1 MKITRL
7 IFSLLTATLMGL
19 MVGCNPAT
27 EKVTI
32 KGRQIRVNDAPYFI
46 KGVCYNP
53 VPKGSEKR
61 DFTTLKTDLNL
72 MVEAGINTLRVYSP
86 IEEKSVLDQIEAA
99 GIKVIISIGYNQQGY
114 YDLNTN
120 SYINYVKKYK
130 DHNAIL
136 LWELGN
142 EYNYHPEWFD
152 GDIKKWYAIVNQ
164 AAKAIHQI
172 DGNHPVST
180 AHGELP
186 DSLAFSMCTYLDL
199 WGLNVYRWD
208 NPHALF
214 EQWEELSDKP
224 LYFSEAGSDSYM
236 TTDRDDFT
244 QGENQKAQSVA
255 NSKIVDAVF
264 QNAHLISGLTLFS
277 FSDEWWKAGNPQQ
290 QDIGG
295 FAPNSSGVPYDGSPN
310 EEFWGIVDI
319 DRNKKESFHV
329 LKEQYRNF
337 DLKKQ
342 KPN

>member
-1 MKITRL
+1 
-7 IFSLLTATLMGL
+7 MGL

-32 KGRQIRVNDAPYFI
+32 KGRQIWVNDVPYFI
-46 KGVCYNP
+46 KGICYNP

-61 DFTTLKTDLNL
+61 DFITLKTDLNL

-86 IEEKSVLDQIEAA
+86 IEEKSILDQIEAA
-99 GIKVIISIGYNQQGY
+99 GIKVIISVGYNQQGY
-114 YDLNTN
+114 YDLNTK

-164 AAKAIHQI
+164 ATKAIHQI

-186 DSLAFSMCTYLDL
+186 DSLAFSMCADLDL

-224 LYFSEAGSDSYM
+224 MYFSEAGSDSYM
-236 TTDRDDFT
+236 TTDRDDFI

-319 DRNKKESFHV
+319 DRNKKETFHV
-329 LKEQYRNF
+329 LKEQYINF

>member
-7 IFSLLTATLMGL
+7 IFSLLTATLMSL

-32 KGRQIRVNDAPYFI
+32 KGRQILVNDTPYFI

-114 YDLNTN
+114 YDLNTK

-152 GDIKKWYAIVNQ
+152 GDIKKWYTIVNQ

-186 DSLAFSMCTYLDL
+186 DSLAFSMCTDLDL

-208 NPHALF
+208 NPHVLF
-214 EQWEELSDKP
+214 EQWEELSYKP

-342 KPN
+342 KTN

>member
-1 MKITRL
+1 M
-7 IFSLLTATLMGL
+7 
-19 MVGCNPAT
+19 
-27 EKVTI
+27 
-32 KGRQIRVNDAPYFI
+32 
-46 KGVCYNP
+46 
-53 VPKGSEKR
+53 
-61 DFTTLKTDLNL
+61 
-72 MVEAGINTLRVYSP
+72 
-86 IEEKSVLDQIEAA
+86 DQIEAA

-114 YDLNTN
+114 YDLNTK

-152 GDIKKWYAIVNQ
+152 GDIKKWYTIVNQ

-186 DSLAFSMCTYLDL
+186 DSLAFSMCTDLDL

-214 EQWEELSDKP
+214 EQWEELSYKP

-244 QGENQKAQSVA
+244 QGENQKPSRLPTP
-255 NSKIVDAVF
+255 K
-264 QNAHLISGLTLFS
+264 
-277 FSDEWWKAGNPQQ
+277 
-290 QDIGG
+290 
-295 FAPNSSGVPYDGSPN
+295 
-310 EEFWGIVDI
+310 
-319 DRNKKESFHV
+319 
-329 LKEQYRNF
+329 
-337 DLKKQ
+337 
-342 KPN
+342 

>member
-1 MKITRL
+1 MKLTKIIFLL
-7 IFSLLTATLMGL
+7 ISAFLTGSSL
-19 MVGCNPAT
+19 GCNPSA
-27 EKVTI
+27 KKILI
-32 KGRQIRVNDAPYFI
+32 KGRQIWVDDAPYFI
-46 KGVCYNP
+46 KGICYNP

-61 DFTTLKTDLNL
+61 DFNTLETDLKL

-86 IEEKSVLDQIEAA
+86 IEDKSVLDKIEAA
-99 GIKVIISIGYNQQGY
+99 GIKVIINIGYDQQGY
-114 YDLNTN
+114 YDLITK
-120 SYINYVKKYK
+120 SYINYVEKYK

-152 GDIKKWYAIVNQ
+152 GDIKKWYVILNQ
-164 AAKAIHQI
+164 AAKTIHQI
-172 DGNHPVST
+172 DRNHPVSS

-186 DSLAFSMCTYLDL
+186 DSLAFSICTDLDL

-208 NPHALF
+208 NPNKLF
-214 EQWEELSDKP
+214 EQWQELSDKP

-236 TTDRDDFT
+236 TTNRDGFI

-310 EEFWGIVDI
+310 EEYWGIVDI

-329 LKEQYRNF
+329 LKEQYKNF

-342 KPN
+342 TPH

>member
-1 MKITRL
+1 
-7 IFSLLTATLMGL
+7 
-19 MVGCNPAT
+19 
-27 EKVTI
+27 
-32 KGRQIRVNDAPYFI
+32 
-46 KGVCYNP
+46 
-53 VPKGSEKR
+53 
-61 DFTTLKTDLNL
+61 
-72 MVEAGINTLRVYSP
+72 
-86 IEEKSVLDQIEAA
+86 
-99 GIKVIISIGYNQQGY
+99 
-114 YDLNTN
+114 
-120 SYINYVKKYK
+120 
-130 DHNAIL
+130 
-136 LWELGN
+136 
-142 EYNYHPEWFD
+142 
-152 GDIKKWYAIVNQ
+152 
-164 AAKAIHQI
+164 
-172 DGNHPVST
+172 
-180 AHGELP
+180 
-186 DSLAFSMCTYLDL
+186 MCADLDL

-236 TTDRDDFT
+236 TTDRDDFI

-319 DRNKKESFHV
+319 DRNKKETFHV
-329 LKEQYRNF
+329 LKEQYINF

>member
-7 IFSLLTATLMGL
+7 IFSLLTATLMSL

-32 KGRQIRVNDAPYFI
+32 KGRQILVNDTPYFI

-114 YDLNTN
+114 YDLNTK

-152 GDIKKWYAIVNQ
+152 GDIKKWYTIVNQ

-186 DSLAFSMCTYLDL
+186 DSLAFSMCTDLDL

-208 NPHALF
+208 NPHVLF
-214 EQWEELSDKP
+214 EQWEELSYKP

-337 DLKKQ
+337 DLKKP
-342 KPN
+342 KTN

>member
-7 IFSLLTATLMGL
+7 IFSILTTTLMGL
-19 MVGCNPAT
+19 LVGCNPAT

-114 YDLNTN
+114 YDLNTK

-186 DSLAFSMCTYLDL
+186 DSLAFSMCTDLDL

-264 QNAHLISGLTLFS
+264 QNAHLISGLTLF
-277 FSDEWWKAGNPQQ
+277 
-290 QDIGG
+290 
-295 FAPNSSGVPYDGSPN
+295 
-310 EEFWGIVDI
+310 
-319 DRNKKESFHV
+319 
-329 LKEQYRNF
+329 
-337 DLKKQ
+337 
-342 KPN
+342 